1 MAQTSPAPVTVT
13 AVELA
18 AYLDVIPRTV
28 WRLADEGLVV
38 RAGRGRYDLAASVR
52 TYVTH
57 IRAMAAG
64 RAGDEQAGLTAE
76 RARLAREQ
84 ADAVALRNAIARG
97 EMVPAADV
105 EREWSSILRNVRSRM
120 LAVPSR
126 VAARVPT
133 LTKADVALVE
143 HEVAAA
149 LTELADGE

>member
-1 MAQTSPAPVTVT
+1 MTQPAPAPVTVT
-13 AVELA
+13 AAELG
-18 AYLDVIPRTV
+18 AYLDVVPRTIT
-28 WRLADEGLVV
+28 RLANEGHVV

-52 TYVTH
+52 TYVKH

-84 ADAVALRNAIARG
+84 ADGIALKNAITRR
-97 EMVPAADV
+97 EMLPAAEV
-105 EREWSSILRNVRSRM
+105 EREWSGILRGVRSRM

-126 VAARVPT
+126 VAARIPT